1 MISFLRSIR
10 YAPFFAVVI
19 IILLSIGYSYTPGY
33 ERHIANQ
40 IADQSHSLL
49 LSKQQEALYN
59 ASKMITYS
67 TDGLESILKE
77 VPSAARDSVQII
89 QTNLEAIPPISR
101 FSTVAFVTRS
111 GHSPTVVA
119 NALPIFQWRDFLGNM
134 IQYKCTYIDASQI
147 TDPDAKARVSS
158 FAFGTIACPIITPAN
173 DIIGIVG
180 MSFDS
185 ATDVPCQHDCRAG
198 VQTMDQVLKIDLDKA
213 KEFGSYFSSFRN

>member
-1 MISFLRSIR
+1 MKSFLHYFRF
-10 YAPFFAVVI
+10 APLFVILSVVV
-19 IILLSIGYSYTPGY
+19 LLIGYSYTPQY
-33 ERHIANQ
+33 QRHIANQ

-49 LSKQQEALYN
+49 LSKQQNALYN

-67 TDGLESILKE
+67 TAGLESILKE

-101 FSTVAFVTRS
+101 FSTVAFVTRP

-119 NALPIFQWRDFLGNM
+119 NALPIFQWRDFLPN
-134 IQYKCTYIDASQI
+134 IIDNKCTYIDASKL

-158 FAFGTIACPIITPAN
+158 FAFGTIACPIVTPTN
-173 DIIGIVG
+173 DVIGIIGV
-180 MSFDS
+180 SFDK
-185 ATDVPCQHDCRAG
+185 AEDVPCQHDCPAG

-213 KEFGSYFSSFRN
+213 REFGKYFSDLSE